1 MPGTSPACAIW
12 RRHRRHSPKSRYTER
27 VRPQRRQR
35 VYARTLNFGFRCCF
49 WMSAFFAIDHPWPS
63 RRNGKPSARKS
74 ARPWSSVSAVVT
86 IVMFIPR
93 TESIRS

>member
-12 RRHRRHSPKSRYTER
+12 RRHSRQSPKSRYTDR
-27 VRPQRRQR
+27 ARPQRRQR

-49 WMSAFFAIDHPWPS
+49 WMRAFFAIDHPCPS
-63 RRNGKPSARKS
+63 RLNGNPSARS
-74 ARPWSSVSAVVT
+74 NARPWSSVSAVVT
-86 IVMFIPR
+86 IVMSMPR